1 MTAEL
6 LNALPSRIVSQVL
19 LEGNVSVLNFLLS
32 TFKTPLPSETSARTR
47 AIARVEAP
55 LPVARTYNQA
65 LSVLRAWNQ
74 DVLTVAL
81 DMGADPEPATLLSSL
96 RSLLSSLIRHDS
108 SFANEV
114 VHLVHLESVASTQT
128 HCSGDNLLTFIALLE
143 TELSSRAFS
152 EQSPATTAMRGGR
165 VRRTYPRALP

>member
-6 LNALPSRIVSQVL
+6 LNALPSRIISRVL
-19 LEGNVSVLNFLLS
+19 LEGNVSVLDLLLS
-32 TFKTPLPSETSARTR
+32 TFQTLLPSEASARTR

-65 LSVLRAWNQ
+65 LSVLRVWNQ
-74 DVLTVAL
+74 DVLTVVL
-81 DMGADPEPATLLSSL
+81 DMGADPEPATLLSSV
-96 RSLLSSLIRHDS
+96 RSLLSSLICHDS

-114 VHLVHLESVASTQT
+114 VQLESVASTQT

-143 TELSSRAFS
+143 IELSSRAFS
-152 EQSPATTAMRGGR
+152 EQSPATMAMREEE
-165 VRRTYPRALP
+165 

>member
-65 LSVLRAWNQ
+65 LSVLRAWI
-74 DVLTVAL
+74 TVAL

-96 RSLLSSLIRHDS
+96 RSLRSSLIRHDS

-165 VRRTYPRALP
+165 VRRIYPRALP